1 VVLALTMEMQPLE
14 MVVQV
19 VVAVAIM
26 EPQL

>member
-1 VVLALTMEMQPLE
+1 MEMQPLG